1 MKIQKYIWLIIYLD
15 IFVYDIMVSLSE
27 DVATKIFN

>member
-15 IFVYDIMVSLSE
+15 IFVYDMVSLSE

>member
-15 IFVYDIMVSLSE
+15 IFVFDMVSLSE